1 MTALATNYRIF
12 DLPWTP
18 DDDESQ
24 RLKKTARALLLV
36 FAALGIAIPLI
47 PMTERPPPPPLPAEV
62 IKLVLEPPPP
72 PPPKP
77 EVKKEEPK
85 PEAKPEPKPVEPP
98 KPVDRQAEAR
108 KKAEKSG
115 LLAMKDQLEDL
126 RDALE
131 PTDMSSAPMIGRVE
145 GPSRAE
151 RALVTSRTG
160 VGSGGINTGSLSS
173 GFGSGPGNLKGHA
186 AGTASPSF
194 ADKIGDDRAAASR
207 SGSGG
212 RAARSREEIEIVFDR
227 NKSAIYALY
236 SRARRAQPQL
246 HVRRGHRRAHRVDG
260 AQRCRA
266 RAQARRAHPHVP
278 LRGQGRRGDDDHQ
291 AHRILPGLTANGYH
305 SAPASRRG
313 PPCASI
319 RTES

>member
-1 MTALATNYRIF
+1 
-12 DLPWTP
+12 
-18 DDDESQ
+18 
-24 RLKKTARALLLV
+24 V
-36 FAALGIAIPLI
+36 FAALGIVIPLI
-47 PMTERPPPPPLPAEV
+47 PMSERAAPPPLPEEV
-62 IKLVLEPPPP
+62 VRLVLEPPPP

-194 ADKIGDDRAAASR
+194 ADKIGNDRAAASR

-212 RAARSREEIEIVFDR
+212 KAARSREEIEIVFDR

-236 SRARRAQPQL
+236 SRALREQPELQGKVVVQL
-246 HVRRGHRRAHRVDG
+246 TIAPSGEVTDVRIVSTELNDAELERKLV
-260 AQRCRA
+260 A
-266 RAQARRAHPHVP
+266 RIRMFRFEAKDVEAMTTTNP
-278 LRGQGRRGDDDHQ
+278 
-291 AHRILPGLTANGYH
+291 IEFF
-305 SAPASRRG
+305 PA
-313 PPCASI
+313 
-319 RTES
+319 

>member
-1 MTALATNYRIF
+1 MTALAANYRIF

-18 DDDESQ
+18 DDEESQ
-24 RLKKTARALLLV
+24 RLRKTARALLLV
-36 FAALGIAIPLI
+36 FAALGIVIPLI
-47 PMTERPPPPPLPAEV
+47 PMSERPPPPALPAEV

-77 EVKKEEPK
+77 EAKKEEPPK

-126 RDALE
+126 REALE
-131 PTDMSSAPMIGRVE
+131 PTEMSSAPMIGRVE

-160 VGSGGINTGSLSS
+160 VGSGGINTGKLSS

-186 AGTASPSF
+186 AGTAVPSF

-207 SGSGG
+207 SGAGG
-212 RAARSREEIEIVFDR
+212 KAARSREEIEIVFDR

-236 SRARRAQPQL
+236 SRALREQPELQGKVVVQL
-246 HVRRGHRRAHRVDG
+246 TIAPSGEVIDVRIVSTELNDAELERKLV
-260 AQRCRA
+260 A
-266 RAQARRAHPHVP
+266 RIRMFRFEDKDVEAMTTTKP
-278 LRGQGRRGDDDHQ
+278 
-291 AHRILPGLTANGYH
+291 IEFF
-305 SAPASRRG
+305 PA
-313 PPCASI
+313 
-319 RTES
+319 

>member
-1 MTALATNYRIF
+1 MSTLAANYRIF

-18 DDDESQ
+18 DEDEQQ
-24 RLKKTARALLLV
+24 RLKKTARFALIL
-36 FAALGIAIPLI
+36 FASLGILIPLI
-47 PMTERPPPPPLPAEV
+47 PMSARPPPPALPEEV

-77 EVKKEEPK
+77 EVKKEEPPK
-85 PEAKPEPKPVEPP
+85 PEAKPEPKPVQPP
-98 KPVDRQAEAR
+98 KPVDRKEEAR
-108 KKAEKSG
+108 KKAENAG

-126 RDALE
+126 REALE
-131 PTDMSSAPMIGRVE
+131 PAEMSSAPMIGRVE

-160 VGSGGINTGSLSS
+160 VGSGGINTGKLSS

-186 AGTASPSF
+186 AGTAVPSF

-236 SRARRAQPQL
+236 SRALREQPELQGKVVVQL
-246 HVRRGHRRAHRVDG
+246 TIAPTGEVTD
-260 AQRCRA
+260 A
-266 RAQARRAHPHVP
+266 RIVSSELNDAELERKLIARIRMFRFEDKEVEAMTTTKP
-278 LRGQGRRGDDDHQ
+278 
-291 AHRILPGLTANGYH
+291 IEFF
-305 SAPASRRG
+305 PA
-313 PPCASI
+313 
-319 RTES
+319 